1 MVAIIGISVLY
12 LLCNLLSGDLVAKS
26 SKKKKD
32 YITIAILFFSVVL
45 LISVVLELVAFIK
58 ASPHYD
64 NNLTVSMDRTM
75 NGLRGCGGPIFEKS
89 LNFF

>member
-1 MVAIIGISVLY
+1 MVAIIGISLLF

-26 SKKKKD
+26 SIKKKD
-32 YITIAILFFSVVL
+32 YITLAILFFSVVL
-45 LISVVLELVAFIK
+45 LISVILELVAFIK

-64 NNLTVSMDRTM
+64 DNLTDSMDRTM
-75 NGLRGCGGPIFEKS
+75 NSLRGCGGPIFEKS